1 MRRPATGVNDVATRH
16 HGQSASKVPVSQ
28 HPVFPAIVAL
38 WFAALLGIGSLLLPV
53 MLFERAVQ
61 ASSLA
66 AAVPAAEPPLG
77 VTARILIAL
86 VAAGIGVLTGLLI
99 ARKVAAAQRAPQPA
113 AESTPRAFDDTR
125 SPRPILAHEELGAEG
140 FDEPVE
146 SGRTAPIPGRRR
158 ALSLTNEGE
167 PSLLLDSAPL
177 PGKDIEIVLEAPMV
191 DVEPEADDALEL
203 EVFTDLPPVADF
215 ESPHDAITN
224 VGPAFDASRS
234 FDEPEAASEDVP
246 PVEADA
252 RFDRADAAFAPASA
266 QDLTTEDRPLGDLS
280 ISELVERF
288 ALSLQRSN
296 ERAQA
301 ATGEAEAV
309 LAPAGEAPPA
319 VPRYVPDLG
328 VEAIEAPRFAAPA
341 DEPEPG
347 PAFASAQDELPAA
360 LRPVRFDEVAADD
373 ESGEDHDDLALT
385 LSLARD
391 GRPFDSPGA
400 DLADEVDEVAE
411 DAEYTSLLDMR
422 RSIGETR
429 ETIRIDDEPA
439 ADGDSQVEPVVVF
452 PGQDL
457 PRAASPGHTESAN
470 DVRPFAPPAE
480 VSAAQPASSQAGAER
495 ALRDALQKLQRLS
508 GAA

>member
-61 ASSLA
+61 ASGLA

-99 ARKVAAAQRAPQPA
+99 ARKVAAAQRAPQPT

-158 ALSLTNEGE
+158 ALSLTDEGE

-177 PGKDIEIVLEAPMV
+177 PGKDVEIVLEAPTV

-252 RFDRADAAFAPASA
+252 RFDRDDAAFAPASA

-296 ERAQA
+296 GRAQA

-309 LAPAGEAPPA
+309 LASAGEAPPA

-328 VEAIEAPRFAAPA
+328 VEAIEAPRFAAP
-341 DEPEPG
+341 
-347 PAFASAQDELPAA
+347 
-360 LRPVRFDEVAADD
+360 
-373 ESGEDHDDLALT
+373 
-385 LSLARD
+385 
-391 GRPFDSPGA
+391 
-400 DLADEVDEVAE
+400 ADEVDEVAE

>member
-61 ASSLA
+61 ASGLA

-99 ARKVAAAQRAPQPA
+99 ARKVAAAQRAPQPT

-146 SGRTAPIPGRRR
+146 SGRAAPIPGRRR
-158 ALSLTNEGE
+158 ALSLTDEGE

-177 PGKDIEIVLEAPMV
+177 PGKDIEIVLEAPTV
-191 DVEPEADDALEL
+191 DVEPEADEALEL
-203 EVFTDLPPVADF
+203 DAFTDLPPVVGF
-215 ESPHDAITN
+215 EGPDDAETDA
-224 VGPAFDASRS
+224 GPAFDASRS
-234 FDEPEAASEDVP
+234 FDEPEAASGDVP

-252 RFDRADAAFAPASA
+252 RFDRDDAALAPASA

-301 ATGEAEAV
+301 ATEEAV
-309 LAPAGEAPPA
+309 LASAGEAPPA

-385 LSLARD
+385 LSLARE

-400 DLADEVDEVAE
+400 DEVDEVDEVAE
-411 DAEYTSLLDMR
+411 DAEYTSLLNMR